1 MVNFKEVLDE
11 DFEECKDVEEED
23 DDLEDEDKM
32 ICELCGSDEDVQYVD
47 LGEMTCIC
55 QSCLEMNYLQC
66 DRCGDWNDPEF
77 VEYHQLKNGQCVCDG
92 CFNPDIDE
100 EE

>member
-23 DDLEDEDKM
+23 DDLEDED
-32 ICELCGSDEDVQYVD
+32 SDEDVQYVD